1 MAEPSLAA
9 VLTIDLDAIRANWR
23 KLAERVQ
30 PAQCAAVVKADAY
43 GLGVSRVGP
52 ALARAG
58 CRHFFVAQLA
68 EGATLRQALR
78 DKPTNTTIYVLNGLL
93 ETDRLSFEVHGLVP
107 CLNDLGQIER
117 WSSLARRR
125 GTMLPAAVQL
135 DTGMNRLGL
144 PRTELDTL
152 AQEPERLAGID
163 LRLIMSHLACADEP
177 DHPMNRIQLDRF
189 KRAVTRLPH
198 GRVSF
203 AASSGLFLGG
213 DFLFDLVRPGVALYG
228 ANPTPGKPNPM
239 GQVVRLQ
246 GKILQVR
253 SVDRGEAVGY
263 GASHRFTRPRQIATV
278 GVGYADGF
286 LRSSSNRGSAMLGG
300 VPAPIVGR
308 VSMDLITID
317 VSDAPEELARPGA
330 MVDLIGA
337 DAAYAG
343 KGLTLE
349 DVAAAAGT
357 IPYEILTSLGARY
370 ERRYLGGIA

>member
-1 MAEPSLAA
+1 MSEPSLAA
-9 VLTIDLDAIRANWR
+9 VLTIDLDAVRGNWR
-23 KLAERVQ
+23 KLVERVQ

-43 GLGVSRVGP
+43 GLGAQRVGP

-117 WSSLARRR
+117 WSQLAKRR
-125 GTMLPAAVQL
+125 GAMLPAAVQV

-144 PRTELDTL
+144 PRQELEKLIDAPDL
-152 AQEPERLAGID
+152 LAGID

-198 GRVSF
+198 ARVSLS
-203 AASSGLFLGG
+203 ASSGIFLGG
-213 DFLFDLVRPGVALYG
+213 DYAFDLVRPGVALYG
-228 ANPTPGKPNPM
+228 ANPTPGNPNPM

-263 GASHRFTRPRQIATV
+263 GASHRFTRPRLIATV

-286 LRSSSNRGSAMLGG
+286 LRSSSNRGSAVLGG
-300 VPAPIVGR
+300 VAAPIVGR

-337 DAAYAG
+337 VDG
-343 KGLTLE
+343 KGRTLE
-349 DVAAAAGT
+349 DVAEAAGT
-357 IPYEILTSLGARY
+357 IPYEILTSLGSRY

>member
-1 MAEPSLAA
+1 MSEPSLAA

-23 KLAERVQ
+23 RLAERVQ

-43 GLGVSRVGP
+43 GLGAGRVGP

-68 EGATLRQALR
+68 EGAALRQALR
-78 DKPTNTTIYVLNGLL
+78 DKPSNTTIYVLNGLL

-117 WSSLARRR
+117 WSQLAKRR
-125 GTMLPAAVQL
+125 GAMLPAAVQI

-144 PRTELDTL
+144 PRAELEKLID
-152 AQEPERLAGID
+152 APERLAGID
-163 LRLIMSHLACADEP
+163 LRLIVSHLACADEP

-198 GRVSF
+198 ARVSL
-203 AASSGLFLGG
+203 AASSGIFLGG
-213 DFLFDLVRPGVALYG
+213 DFTFDLVRPGVALYG
-228 ANPTPGKPNPM
+228 ANPTSGNPNPM
-239 GQVVRLQ
+239 AQVVRLQ

-253 SVDRGEAVGY
+253 DVDRGEAVGY
-263 GASHRFTRPRQIATV
+263 GASHRFTRPRLIATV

-286 LRSSSNRGSAMLGG
+286 LRSSSNRGSAVLGG
-300 VPAPIVGR
+300 VAAPIVGR

-337 DAAYAG
+337 SDG
-343 KGLTLE
+343 KGRSLE
-349 DVAAAAGT
+349 DVAEAAGT
-357 IPYEILTSLGARY
+357 IPYEILTSLGSRY